1 MGHEPVVTNYEVRP
15 PKYPDGHWLNPVW
28 NALTVGVQRI
38 VRASWYHYFLRPHPE
53 TAARLRAGAPCVFT
67 CTHQT
72 LLDCF
77 NGLPK
82 ALPATPLAAM
92 SSKSRDGEIAATL
105 ARSLGYR
112 VVRGSSA
119 SGGSEALLQMRG
131 WVKQGSSVLFACDG
145 PKAPL
150 GDIKAGIVM
159 LARGT
164 GAPIVPIHA
173 WGSARW
179 QARRSWTRM
188 AFSIPFCPVGIWMG
202 EPLEVDP
209 DQRDNRPYQLQVARV
224 LADLA
229 GEASRWWGPCPR
241 PPFKV
246 AGG

>member
-15 PKYPDGHWLNPVW
+15 PKYPEGHWLNPFW
-28 NALTVGVQRI
+28 NGLTAGVQRI
-38 VRASWYHYFLRPHPE
+38 VRAPWYHYFVRPHPA
-53 TAARLRAGAPCVFT
+53 TAARLKAGAPCVFT

-72 LLDCF
+72 LADCF

-82 ALPATPLAAM
+82 ALGETPLVAM
-92 SSKSRDGEIAATL
+92 TSKSRDGEIAAAL
-105 ARSLGYR
+105 ARSLGFR
-112 VVRGSSA
+112 VARGSSA
-119 SGGSEALLQMRG
+119 RGGSEALLEIRS

-145 PKAPL
+145 PKGPL
-150 GDIKAGIVM
+150 GDVKAGVVL

-202 EPLEVDP
+202 APLHVDP
-209 DQRDNRPYQLQVARV
+209 SQPDNRPCQLQLARA
-224 LADLA
+224 LAELA
-229 GEASRWWGPCPR
+229 VEASRWWGPAAR
-241 PPFKV
+241 PPFSV